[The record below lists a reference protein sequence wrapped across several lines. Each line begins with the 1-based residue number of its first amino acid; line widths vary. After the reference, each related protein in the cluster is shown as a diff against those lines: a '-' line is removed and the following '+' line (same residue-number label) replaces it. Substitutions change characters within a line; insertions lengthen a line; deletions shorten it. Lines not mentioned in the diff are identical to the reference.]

1 MTTYREGF
9 LGGSS
14 HFFQGAPH
22 DAFAQNYGIGLFS
35 TSWDERSV
43 APLVISDLSIKVAIV
58 LRAEPV
64 FTKEIETTHFDR
76 LSKSLAERGARIV
89 EIASD
94 IREIDRTWEEIL
106 KAVAQSPEV
115 LGEPSFIDLS
125 VAPIFYSI
133 GLINALVLSGF
144 CAFVDVFYSEAEYVR
159 NHNVQ
164 PGDAFPFSF
173 GQWESIPIP
182 FLMGSPQPSKK
193 RHFFVSVGF
202 EGAKTMR
209 VLAKS
214 DPDLITVLLPIPG
227 FRKEYDDEVQR
238 RNQAVIDSYSI
249 PQDQIV
255 KVSAGDAIA
264 TWKVLSRSLTR
275 STSDQDLYYLCCGTK
290 PHSLGLALSGL
301 ASGRPCVLYNRPESL
316 NETEIRETG
325 RYWKY
330 KLWDSTSGFGR
341 RSSRND

>member
-1 MTTYREGF
+1 MTTFRESF
-9 LGGSS
+9 LRGSS
-14 HFFQGAPH
+14 QLFQAAPR

-43 APLVISDLSIKVAIV
+43 APLVLSNLRIKVAIV
-58 LRAEPV
+58 LRSEPV
-64 FTKEIETTHFDR
+64 LTKEIEAAHFER
-76 LSKSLAERGARIV
+76 LSESLTNGGARVV

-94 IREIDRTWEEIL
+94 IREIDRTWQEIL
-106 KAVAQSPEV
+106 KAVAHSPEI

-133 GLINALVLSGF
+133 GLINSLLLSGL
-144 CAFVDVFYSEAEYVR
+144 CAFVDIFYSEAEYVR
-159 NHNVQ
+159 NDDLQ

-182 FLMGSPQPSKK
+182 FLTGSPQPSKK

-214 DPDLITVLLPIPG
+214 DPDFITVLLPIPG
-227 FRKEYDDEVQR
+227 FRKEYEDEVER
-238 RNQAVIDSYSI
+238 RNQALIDSYCI
-249 PQDQIV
+249 PVDQIV

-264 TWKVLSRSLTR
+264 TWKVLSKSLTG

-301 ASGRPCVLYNRPESL
+301 ASGRACVLYNRPESL
-316 NETEIRETG
+316 NETQIKGTG
-325 RYWKY
+325 SYWRYT
-330 KLWDSTSGFGR
+330 LWDSSAGFGR
-341 RSSRND
+341 RGSRND